1 MCKHEGDMLHTQF
14 QNIMPQTFEN
24 NAGSVTAMFVRARV
38 GPFRCTDQLIGTVP
52 SVKQTGMHAIP
63 KILGM
68 KSKSSECV
76 DCDPCMNSQPKIVH
90 STF

>member
-1 MCKHEGDMLHTQF
+1 
-14 QNIMPQTFEN
+14 
-24 NAGSVTAMFVRARV
+24 MFVRARV
-38 GPFRCTDQLIGTVP
+38 GPLRCTDLLIGTVP

-68 KSKSSECV
+68 KSKSSECI

-90 STF
+90 STV